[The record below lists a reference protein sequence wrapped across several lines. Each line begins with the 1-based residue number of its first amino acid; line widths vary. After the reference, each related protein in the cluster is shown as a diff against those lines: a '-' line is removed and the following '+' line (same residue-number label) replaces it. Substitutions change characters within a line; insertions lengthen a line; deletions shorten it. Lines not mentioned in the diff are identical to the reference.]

1 MRTSRGLF
9 HVGIHNS
16 TKLRAIEW
24 RVLACVLLPIFL
36 TKCASS
42 VDGDV
47 SLMPKAAV
55 ERTPEEP
62 PIFIPAKAF
71 AGVKAGYAFRAG
83 DDGVGYYADP
93 KQKPPKPPKQATKAE
108 AQARAK
114 KRTRNDEAAAPP
126 PAPLAAA
133 TTEPVSTYQKLLNHL
148 NRFPPPAVAMA
159 RLRGAATP
167 GRNEEDEGDATS
179 IPIGEDVAKAAALED
194 VRADADADAD
204 DGGDD
209 DDADDI
215 KLYGSKA
222 YNSHF
227 GKEWPRAEL
236 DEARASWQEH
246 HWQLPGLGDA
256 RVLVPP
262 TVTPPSA
269 KLQAAKSAETQLKG
283 LGIISALRT
292 TWRAAHGD
300 GPLSAPQLS
309 LLGVLTGYV
318 DVLAAGTPLTA
329 YPALI
334 PVRALAPFNYCLM
347 SLDDDDGAHHTL
359 PMRIP
364 INHSIIV

>member
-1 MRTSRGLF
+1 MWRIPDETSSICWREASFGVHLF
-9 HVGIHNS
+9 DFDE
-16 TKLRAIEW
+16 TRFFCFA
-24 RVLACVLLPIFL
+24 LP
-36 TKCASS
+36 
-42 VDGDV
+42 V
-47 SLMPKAAV
+47 SATCPDHAFHMPKAAV

-71 AGVKAGYAFRAG
+71 AGVKVGYAFRAG

-93 KQKPPKPPKQATKAE
+93 KQKSPKPPKQATKAE

-133 TTEPVSTYQKLLNHL
+133 TTEPVSAYQKLLNHL

-159 RLRGAATP
+159 RLRGAAAMAP
-167 GRNEEDEGDATS
+167 DRNEEDEGDATS

-222 YNSHF
+222 YDSHF

-262 TVTPPSA
+262 TATPPSA

-283 LGIISALRT
+283 LGIIAALRT

-334 PVRALAPFNYCLM
+334 PVRALAPIPN
-347 SLDDDDGAHHTL
+347 TL
-359 PMRIP
+359 
-364 INHSIIV
+364 

>member
-1 MRTSRGLF
+1 MPRATAEKTSQ
-9 HVGIHNS
+9 
-16 TKLRAIEW
+16 
-24 RVLACVLLPIFL
+24 
-36 TKCASS
+36 
-42 VDGDV
+42 
-47 SLMPKAAV
+47 
-55 ERTPEEP
+55 EP

-93 KQKPPKPPKQATKAE
+93 KQKPPKPPKPATKAE
-108 AQARAK
+108 AQARPK
-114 KRTRNDEAAAPP
+114 KRTRNDGAAAPP

-133 TTEPVSTYQKLLNHL
+133 TTEPVSSYQKLLNHL
-148 NRFPPPAVAMA
+148 SRFPPPAVAME
-159 RLRGAATP
+159 RLRGAAAP
-167 GRNEEDEGDATS
+167 DRNEEDEGDATS

-204 DGGDD
+204 DGDDD

-222 YNSHF
+222 YDSHF

-236 DEARASWQEH
+236 DEARASLQEH
-246 HWQLPGLGDA
+246 LWQLPGLGDA
-256 RVLVPP
+256 RALVPP
-262 TVTPPSA
+262 TTAPPSA
-269 KLQAAKSAETQLKG
+269 KLQSAKSAETQLKG
-283 LGIISALRT
+283 MGIISALRT

-329 YPALI
+329 YPALL
-334 PVRALAPFNYCLM
+334 PVRALAPISPWEIRSRRGRYDLIGCGPPCRTPI
-347 SLDDDDGAHHTL
+347 SLTL
-359 PMRIP
+359 PMRTP